1 MGRRRAARFCKSRNA
16 YQPGDGCGSAIG
28 RAILKIETI
37 NSFYINLW
45 NEVYV

>member
-28 RAILKIETI
+28 RAILKIENI
-37 NSFYINLW
+37 DPFLYRLV
-45 NEVYV
+45 E